1 MKIKRIYIGGWF
13 QRTTLHL
20 SEIYDFL
27 REGYSSLELDRAK
40 LKELQKNLDIE
51 SAELKVSG
59 LEHVELT
66 SKNGISLKIHEDGL
80 IALRRDYGAG
90 EDLGADVK
98 LLTEYYEK
106 KLSPAFSYLF
116 SLGAPV
122 PKELANIKTVYPYFV
137 VVEDATREEITEL
150 LNRFQEKKYFEVIGE
165 RFDLFRGDKFYIVH
179 IKKEDVGHSERFIEE
194 QIFLREFKGQLHRY
208 LNLHRIIWERIAKV
222 KERGKI
228 KGGELGALRDKVQ
241 GYAKTI
247 NLIEARINQMGTYLH
262 TRERIV
268 KGDDDLKGFLS
279 LLEYRYE
286 TLGDTLAYLQ
296 QIWGMTKNYVN
307 SALDLLKSLQDQA
320 TQNSIKNLTV
330 VTSIG
335 VGGTLLAL
343 LLRTD
348 IPHVTTIGVGYLVG
362 MLLFAYISDKLIK
375 WFYARKS
382 YTVFD
387 VDYDKD
393 IK

>member
-1 MKIKRIYIGGWF
+1 MKIQRVYIGGWF

-27 REGYSSLELDRAK
+27 RDGYSSLELDKKK

-51 SAELKVSG
+51 SAELKVDG
-59 LEHVELT
+59 LEHIDMAST
-66 SKNGISLKIHEDGL
+66 NGISLKIHEDGL
-80 IALRRDYGAG
+80 IVLRRDYGTG
-90 EDLGADVK
+90 DDLAADIK
-98 LLTEYYEK
+98 ILTEYYEK
-106 KLSPAFSYLF
+106 KLSPAFSYIF

-150 LNRFQEKKYFEVIGE
+150 LEQFQEKKYFEVVGE
-165 RFDLFRGDKFYIVH
+165 RFDLFRGDKFYIVN
-179 IKKEDVGHSERFIEE
+179 IKKEGLNHAERFIEE

-208 LNLHRIIWERIAKV
+208 LNLHRIIWERIAQV
-222 KERGKI
+222 KERGTI
-228 KGGELGALRDKVQ
+228 KGGEVGGFRDQ
-241 GYAKTI
+241 IQRYAKTI

-268 KGDDDLKGFLS
+268 KGDEDLKGFIS

-296 QIWGMTKNYVN
+296 QIWTMTKNYVN

-348 IPHVTTIGVGYLVG
+348 IPHVTAVGVGYLAG
-362 MLLFAYISDKLIK
+362 MALFAYLSDKLIK
-375 WFYARKS
+375 WFYIRKS
-382 YTVFD
+382 YD
-387 VDYDKD
+387 VSDVEYDKD

>member
-1 MKIKRIYIGGWF
+1 MQIKRVYIGGWF

-27 REGYSSLELDRAK
+27 RDGYSSLELDKNK

-51 SAELKVSG
+51 STELKVDS
-59 LEHVELT
+59 LEHIEMV

-80 IALRRDYGAG
+80 IVLRRDYGTGDDVA
-90 EDLGADVK
+90 ADIK
-98 LLTEYYEK
+98 ILTEYYEK

-137 VVEDATREEITEL
+137 VVEDAAKEEISGL
-150 LNRFQEKKYFEVIGE
+150 LEKFQEKKYFEVIGG
-165 RFDLFRGDKFYIVH
+165 RFDLFRGDKFYVINM
-179 IKKEDVGHSERFIEE
+179 KEEDVGHSERFIEE

-208 LNLHRIIWERIAKV
+208 LNLHRIIWERIAQI
-222 KERGKI
+222 KERGTI
-228 KGGELGALRDKVQ
+228 RGGEVGGFRDKAQ

-268 KGDDDLKGFLS
+268 KSDENLKSFLG

-296 QIWGMTKNYVN
+296 QLWTMTKNYVN
-307 SALDLLKSLQDQA
+307 FSLDLFKSLQDQA

-343 LLRTD
+343 LLKTD
-348 IPHVTTIGVGYLVG
+348 VPHVTAIGVAYLLG
-362 MLLFAYISDKLIK
+362 MLLFAYGSDKLIK
-375 WFYARKS
+375 WFYIRKS
-382 YTVFD
+382 YEVSD
-387 VDYDKD
+387 IDYDKN